1 MIANF
6 LTITENQAEFLK
18 THSEQIEG
26 FLYSDHVQDGA
37 DLINID
43 KAWHGLHYL
52 LTGSVWEGD
61 EPLCSVV
68 LGGDEVGDDLVYGPV
83 RFLAVEKVKE
93 ISAVLKEVCV
103 DSLMQRYDAQAMN
116 DAEVYPP
123 NWTDDD
129 NEWLM
134 EVFEKILDF
143 YNNAASE
150 EQCVVLYLT

>member
-43 KAWHGLHYL
+43 RAWHGLHYL

-61 EPLCSVV
+61 EPLCSAV
-68 LGGDEVGDDLVYGPV
+68 LGGDEMGDDLAYGPA
-83 RFLAVEKVKE
+83 RFLDLEKVKE
-93 ISAVLKEVCV
+93 ISAVLKEVGV
-103 DSLMQRYDAQAMN
+103 DALVQRYDAQVMN

-123 NWTDDD
+123 NWIDD
-129 NEWLM
+129 ESECLI
-134 EVFEKILDF
+134 EAFEKILDF
-143 YNNAASE
+143 YNDAASR
-150 EQCVVLYLT
+150 EQCVVLYLS